1 MSKGFP
7 FLNFRYFYCLKN
19 LRSQL
24 LNNGLGVTFGS
35 QLLLEFPASLLA
47 AIRLREVFFEL
58 EISNSFLAI
67 VLNTWKVPHC
77 FRRSLFRAFFFWLFL
92 ERWKEVFH
100 TPWQFSSKFSFFLV
114 KQRLYSFSE
123 VFSFI
128 LLKSYRCAINFN
140 WFIHIFISTILCTF
154 YYVL

>member
-47 AIRLREVFFEL
+47 AIRLREVFFKL
-58 EISNSFLAI
+58 KISNSFLAI

-140 WFIHIFISTILCTF
+140 
-154 YYVL
+154 

>member
-47 AIRLREVFFEL
+47 AIRLREVFFKL

-140 WFIHIFISTILCTF
+140 
-154 YYVL
+154 

>member
-47 AIRLREVFFEL
+47 AIRLREVFFKL

-77 FRRSLFRAFFFWLFL
+77 FRRSLFRPFFFWLFL

-140 WFIHIFISTILCTF
+140 
-154 YYVL
+154 